1 MPAFTALSATL
12 EPSVGIRM
20 RLNTIHLA
28 EKNGVLTWIKSAER
42 SLHEQHRDGRD
53 VYHPV
58 CAGTEQ
64 QVGRRVH
71 PAGADHDEIASGEP
85 RLPDDGLGHWPHEDV
100 RGILDPRGVEELPRL
115 GQSSPCLPV
124 VIAPDLAFPPRRPSR
139 EAWVRAD
146 AH

>member
-85 RLPDDGLGHWPHEDV
+85 RLPDDGLGHWPTRTCAEYLIPAAS
-100 RGILDPRGVEELPRL
+100 RSFLALDR
-115 GQSSPCLPV
+115 
-124 VIAPDLAFPPRRPSR
+124 AALASR
-139 EAWVRAD
+139 S
-146 AH
+146 